1 MFNEQRFLYL
11 WISALLGF
19 AGCSSLNPETPD
31 AAPADM
37 VAPEL
42 KVEIAVKGMGTG
54 SGIISSAPSGI
65 SCGTTCKSLFPVGK
79 PVQIVA
85 SPDFQS
91 SFEGFA
97 GGCTGMQCM
106 LTPTTTEPQ
115 DIYAVFK
122 RLSCMPSSTMGCNYC
137 PAGASWVPG
146 VGTAT
151 CGPDG
156 AWGSCALGS
165 RPTAYIGPSSIIHD
179 CKGSEMAGSWVCSNI
194 INGGITMKVP
204 AAAMAPG
211 KYYIYGGDVRGELS
225 APSYI
230 GATLTTTIYD
240 STNGKVLNSGTM
252 PNYTYSNSFSI
263 FGPTITFT
271 VPDKCPNIYVMS
283 YFSIDGSLPIKNFS
297 ATGFTIVSL

>member
-1 MFNEQRFLYL
+1 MFNEQRFLSL
-11 WISALLGF
+11 WISALVGL
-19 AGCSSLNPETPD
+19 AGCASLNPETPD

-122 RLSCMPSSTMGCNYC
+122 KLSCMPNSTMGCNYC
-137 PAGASWVPG
+137 PAGGSWVPG
-146 VGTAT
+146 SGTAT

-156 AWGSCALGS
+156 SWASCMLQS
-165 RPTAYIGPSSIIHD
+165 RSNVQIGPSRIIHD
-179 CKGSEMAGSWVCSNI
+179 CNGSEVSGAWFCSLLSNGSSSLMI
-194 INGGITMKVP
+194 P
-204 AAAMAPG
+204 SAAMAPG
-211 KYYIYGGDVRGELS
+211 KYLLYGGDVRGTLGLPYY
-225 APSYI
+225 ARI
-230 GATLTTTIYD
+230 NLTTTIYD
-240 STNGKVLNSGTM
+240 NTNGKILNTFSGGDTV
-252 PNYTYSNSFSI
+252 YGSFYLSLPPI
-263 FGPTITFT
+263 DFT
-271 VPDKCPNIYVMS
+271 VPDHCPNIYVIS
-283 YFSIDGSLPIKNFS
+283 SFSVNGAYPVKNFS
-297 ATGFTIVSL
+297 AAGFTIVTQ